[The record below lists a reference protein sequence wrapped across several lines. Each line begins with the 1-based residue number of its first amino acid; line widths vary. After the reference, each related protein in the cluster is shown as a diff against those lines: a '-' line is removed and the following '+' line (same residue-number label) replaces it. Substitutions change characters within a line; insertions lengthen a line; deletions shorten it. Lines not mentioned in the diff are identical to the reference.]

1 MRSRTIES
9 DIVFEA
15 GTFPNHHWVKR
26 VTKDVNGKFSGYE
39 VYHSGLCGS
48 TRVASIGYTGRVG
61 LERAKAEIAWR
72 LAGIEVVSTNDG
84 STCIVSGRQ
93 RWHAIRS
100 LSVRP

>member
-1 MRSRTIES
+1 MAKRIES